1 MIPRATL
8 RLQFHR
14 GFTFADA
21 EGIVPYMAAL
31 GISHLYASPITTARP
46 GSMHGYDVID
56 PTEVNPEL
64 GGEAGLRR
72 LVMALRAAGLGL
84 IADIVPNHMAA
95 DLANRWWVDVLKN
108 GRASRHAASF
118 DIDWDRA
125 DDKVLLP
132 VLGKPLQET
141 LKAGEI
147 AVVSGPGGGQALR
160 YASLLFPLAGE
171 AATGEDLAAVLERQ
185 HYRLA
190 WWRLAGDAI
199 NWRRFFDINELVSLR
214 QENDD
219 TFAATHA
226 LILRLYGEGLL
237 DGVRVDHVDGLREPE
252 RYCRKLRAAL
262 EAAGP
267 GRLPYLVVEK
277 ILLRGEALPASWGCD
292 GTTGY
297 DFMDEVNAVQHDGRG
312 ERALAEA
319 WATISGRPAAF
330 APEEEA
336 ARREIVAR
344 SFSAQLDACVAA
356 LHPSLQHLL
365 GGDLGHPTLR
375 RVLIE
380 LLAHFPVYRTY
391 GTGDMLSPSEGQYMD
406 SAIEGAR
413 KTCLATDRWAVELL
427 HRWLRTSPDQAIHR
441 FQQLSAP
448 VAAKSVEDTAFY
460 RYGRLL
466 SRNDV
471 GFNIEC
477 FAEEAP
483 AFHEKAR
490 RRREHLP
497 QAMLAT
503 ATHDHKH
510 GEDVRARLAVL
521 SERAEQWT
529 ALATRWI
536 ERSAPLRS
544 ADAPSKGDIAML
556 LQMIVGAWPLDLD
569 RQDRAGRAAFA
580 ARLAGWQGKALR
592 EAKLESD
599 WAAVNEPYEAA
610 AQRFLKALLAD
621 AERPELLDEIA
632 GFVDAIA
639 AAGAVNGLS
648 QLLLKLTVPG
658 VPDIYQGT
666 EYWDFSLVDPD
677 NRRPVDYATR
687 ATTLGRVPVGALAA
701 RWRDGRIKQAI
712 LACTLD
718 LRRRNEEVFGA
729 GSYEPVSAEGPMA
742 DRVVAFIRRHGDS
755 MLLTVVPRLPTDLM
769 GDPDTIAL
777 DAPSWK
783 NTVLRLEPPLQGLID
798 VFSGA
803 AVDVPAVGLPLAAVC
818 GAVPVGLVCSADM
831 IRNDVPF
838 AGNATS

>member
-21 EGIVPYMAAL
+21 ERLVPYMAAL

-46 GSMHGYDVID
+46 GSMHGYDVIN

-72 LVMALRAAGLGL
+72 LVAALHAAGLGL
-84 IADIVPNHMAA
+84 IVDIVPNHMAA

-108 GRASRHAASF
+108 GRASRYAASF
-118 DIDWDRA
+118 DIDWERGG
-125 DDKVLLP
+125 DKVLLP

-147 AVVSGPGGGQALR
+147 AVVRHPDGGHALR
-160 YASLLFPLAGE
+160 YASLLFPLAGG
-171 AATGEDLAAVLERQ
+171 AAEGEDLAAILERQ

-226 LILRLYGEGLL
+226 LILQLYGEGLL

-262 EAAGP
+262 ETAGP
-267 GRLPYLVVEK
+267 GRRPYLVVEK
-277 ILLRGEALPASWGCD
+277 ILLRDEALPASWGCD

-297 DFMDEVNAVQHDGRG
+297 DFMDAVNAVQHDNRG
-312 ERALAEA
+312 ERTLAQT
-319 WATISGRPAAF
+319 WARVSGRPAAF

-336 ARREIVAR
+336 ARREILAR

-356 LHPSLQHLL
+356 LHPSLQRLL
-365 GGDLGHPTLR
+365 GGDLGRPTLR
-375 RVLIE
+375 RILIE

-391 GTGDMLSPSEGQYMD
+391 GTGDALSPSEGQYVD

-413 KTCLATDRWAVELL
+413 TTCLATDRWAVELL

-477 FAEEAP
+477 FAMEAP
-483 AFHEKAR
+483 AFHGKALR
-490 RRREHLP
+490 RHEHLP

-521 SERAEQWT
+521 SERAEEWA
-529 ALATRWI
+529 ALVVRWI
-536 ERSAPLRS
+536 ECGASLRS

-556 LQMIVGAWPLDLD
+556 LQTIVGAWPLDLD
-569 RQDRAGRAAFA
+569 RQDKAGRAAFA
-580 ARLAGWQGKALR
+580 ARLEGWQRKALR

-599 WAAVNEPYEAA
+599 WAAVNEPYEEAS
-610 AQRFLKALLAD
+610 QRFLRALLVD
-621 AERPELLDEIA
+621 AEKPELLDEIA
-632 GFVDAIA
+632 GFVEAIA
-639 AAGAVNGLS
+639 AAGAVNGLA

-677 NRRPVDYATR
+677 NRRPVDYGTR
-687 ATTLGRVPVGALAA
+687 ATTLGGAPVGALATC
-701 RWRDGRIKQAI
+701 WRDGRIKQAI
-712 LACTLD
+712 LACALD
-718 LRRRNEEVFGA
+718 LRRRNEEVFSA
-729 GSYEPVSAEGPMA
+729 GSYEPVLAEGPMA
-742 DRVVAFIRRHGDS
+742 DRVVAFMRRRGGR
-755 MLLTVVPRLPTDLM
+755 MLLTVVPRLPADLM

-777 DAPSWK
+777 DARSWK
-783 NTVLRLEPPLQGLID
+783 NTVLRLEPPPQGLID
-798 VFSGA
+798 VFSGD
-803 AVDVPAVGLPLAAVC
+803 AVNVPAAGLPLAAVC
-818 GAVPVGLVCSADM
+818 GAVPIGLVCSASM
-831 IRNDVPF
+831 ISSDVPV